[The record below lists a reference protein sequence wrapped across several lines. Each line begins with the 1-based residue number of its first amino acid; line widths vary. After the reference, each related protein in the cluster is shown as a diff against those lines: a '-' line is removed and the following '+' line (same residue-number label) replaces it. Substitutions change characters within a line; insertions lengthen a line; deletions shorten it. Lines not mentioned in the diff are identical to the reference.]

1 MKLVKYNEIDEK
13 EYDLYMSEWE
23 KNSETIVPLASSRGD
38 LDFEQ
43 VQKKFHD
50 RTLETVREKGFVPAT
65 LFFLVDDF
73 GKIFGALDLRHEL
86 NEYLA
91 LCGGHIGYGVRPSER
106 GRGFGKKQLSLGL
119 LKAKE
124 LGLSQVLVTCGE
136 ENVKSAKTIEACGGV
151 YENTHV
157 DTTDNRATKRYFFD
171 L

>member
-13 EYDLYMSEWE
+13 EYDFYMTEWE
-23 KNSETIVPLASSRGD
+23 KNVETIVPLASSRGD

-86 NEYLA
+86 NEHLSLY
-91 LCGGHIGYGVRPSER
+91 GGHIGYGIRPSER
-106 GRGFGKKQLSLGL
+106 GNGYGKLQLKLGL
-119 LKAKE
+119 QKAKE
-124 LGLSQVLVTCGE
+124 MGISKVLITCDETNIQSSKTMETCGG
-136 ENVKSAKTIEACGGV
+136 I
-151 YENTHV
+151 YENTLIAPN
-157 DTTDNRATKRYFFD
+157 DTIGKKRYFFN

>member
-13 EYDLYMSEWE
+13 EYDFYMTEWE
-23 KNSETIVPLASSRGD
+23 KNVETIVPLASSRGD

-106 GRGFGKKQLSLGL
+106 GRGFGKKQLKLGL

-124 LGLSQVLVTCGE
+124 LGIEKVLVTCGE
-136 ENVKSAKTIEACGGV
+136 ENIMSAKTIEACGGI
-151 YENTHV
+151 YENTHI
-157 DTTDNRATKRYFFD
+157 DTDDNKATKRYFFD